1 MSVSSV
7 SSSSSSSIYG
17 SRSSNIISGLASGL
31 DTESMIEG
39 MVSGI
44 KSKIDTQKQNQQIL
58 MWQQEAFRSIS
69 DQLVQ
74 ISSKYTSYTSSTNLM
89 SSAFFQPSIITSL
102 GKNADMISASGSTN
116 SDIQINKVTNLAKT
130 ETVSFSG
137 LNGVSNSNVVSGDP
151 DKSVDLTG
159 KVDVS
164 NLAGQQLSFEY
175 GNKEFTITFDSDREY
190 NSVEDVADEINKQLG
205 NASITLSDGTSI
217 KMNSKIKAEVT
228 DGKLEFSFV
237 NGDKETNTLEL
248 KSYSSQ
254 SALNA
259 LHLTGGATLTG
270 GNKMSSS
277 EAVTEDNLYTTKSAG
292 DVLAGATMSVT
303 YNGTTATIKMP
314 EKGTDEYNKIFGVS
328 DARTASKNMQEYLQT
343 QFDQAFGYGRIEVGG
358 IQDDGTFNPTF
369 TLKSSGNSDTLTIN
383 SGTLNVIG
391 KGGIFGIDRG
401 ASNRVNTSKTLGDL
415 YGTVKVQQG
424 SETITGL
431 GGGMAALRN
440 PDGSAVTDENGN
452 AKYALEING
461 VRIGE
466 YTADSTLETIMND
479 INKNEKAGVNV
490 SYSSTSNQFVFTSK
504 HGGAGGKI
512 EISDT
517 LENAA
522 GGKNLASNLFGSI
535 TYEKDADGN
544 LTGNI
549 EVERDGET
557 VKLNSDGQVLG
568 NDGQPDPDAT
578 ASVNFIKG
586 KDATMEAYING
597 VKTTLTSGTNTFNI
611 DGFTVTANGV
621 FTAANESER
630 VTFDKKVDAD
640 KIVDA
645 VKSFVEDY
653 NKVLAEINEQ
663 YTTQPDHDKDYKP
676 LTDDQKADMTE
687 KQIEE
692 YEAKAKEGLLFGDN
706 DLGNLSNALRFVFSD
721 SDLDAIGISVS
732 TSYSDKG
739 KITLD
744 ETKLRSALASDP
756 SAVADAFT
764 APLEQKQVTNK
775 DGSTS
780 WVDDT
785 SSGGVMSRLKVQL
798 DKYAA
803 TTGATKGILIEKA
816 GSQYSPMALLQ
827 NTLQDKID
835 SYDDVIDSLT
845 EQLNDKIDFYTSKFS
860 KLEALIAQ
868 MNSQS
873 SYLASLGGSSY

>member
-1 MSVSSV
+1 MAVSNV

-58 MWQQEAFRSIS
+58 LWQQEAYRSIS

-74 ISSKYTSYTSSTNLM
+74 ISNKYTSYTSSTNLM

-102 GKNADMISASGSTN
+102 GKNADMISASGSTT
-116 SDIQINKVTNLAKT
+116 SDIQISKVENLAKT
-130 ETVSFSG
+130 ETVSFNG
-137 LNGVSNSNVVSGDP
+137 LNGVSNKSGIEADNA
-151 DKSVDLTG
+151 VDLKG
-159 KVDVS
+159 EVDVS

-175 GNKEFTITFDSDREY
+175 GNKTFTITFDSDREY
-190 NSVEDVADEINKQLG
+190 NSLKDVADEINKQLG
-205 NASITLSDGTSI
+205 NASISLSDGTSI
-217 KMNSKIKAEVT
+217 KMNSKIKAEVSSNN
-228 DGKLEFSFV
+228 LEFSFV
-237 NGDKETNTLEL
+237 DGAKETNTLEL

-259 LHLTGGATLTG
+259 LHLSAGATMSGTG
-270 GNKMSSS
+270 KITSSAEITNDDLFS
-277 EAVTEDNLYTTKSAG
+277 TKSTA
-292 DVLAGATMSVT
+292 DVLAGATMNVT

-314 EKGTDEYNKIFGVS
+314 EKGTDEYNEIFVNS
-328 DARTASKNMQEYLQT
+328 TSKEDAAQKMQDYLQT
-343 QFDQAFGYGRIEVGG
+343 QFDQAFGYNRVHVSGV
-358 IQDDGTFNPTF
+358 QSDGTFKPTF
-369 TLKSSGNSDTLTIN
+369 ELVSAGEGDTLSIN

-401 ASNRVNTSKTLGDL
+401 ASNRVNTSKTLGEL
-415 YGTVKVQQG
+415 YGLDETSIEFTDLKAVQN
-424 SETITGL
+424 E
-431 GGGMAALRN
+431 
-440 PDGSAVTDENGN
+440 DGSGDKLDENGN
-452 AKYALEING
+452 KLYALEING
-461 VRIGE
+461 VKIGE
-466 YTADSTLETIMND
+466 YSVDTTLETIMND
-479 INKNEKAGVNV
+479 INKNEKAGVKV
-490 SYSSTSNQFVFTSK
+490 SYSTTSNQFVFTST
-504 HGGAGGKI
+504 HGGSGGQI
-512 EISDT
+512 EIGDDG
-517 LENAA
+517 A
-522 GGKNLASNLFGSI
+522 NLAAKLFGAVE
-535 TYEKDADGN
+535 YDGQ
-544 LTGNI
+544 GNI
-549 EVERDGET
+549 AKVRGQEVANYQGKEFS
-557 VKLNSDGQVLG
+557 VIQGQ
-568 NDGQPDPDAT
+568 DAQ
-578 ASVNFIKG
+578 
-586 KDATMEAYING
+586 MEAYING
-597 VKTTLTSGTNTFNI
+597 VKTTLTSGTNTFDI
-611 DGFTVTANGV
+611 DGFKVTANGT
-621 FTAANESER
+621 FTADNEGER

-663 YTTQPDHDKDYKP
+663 YSTQPDHDNDYKP

-692 YEAKAKEGLLFGDN
+692 YETKAKQGLLFGDN
-706 DLGNLSNALRFVFSD
+706 DLGNLSNALRFVFSN
-721 SDLDAIGISVS
+721 SDLDAIGVSVS

-744 ETKLRSALASDP
+744 ETKLRSALASNPD
-756 SAVADAFT
+756 AVAEAFT
-764 APLEQKQVTNK
+764 APLEQKQVTNS

-785 SSGGVMSRLKVQL
+785 SSGGAMSRLKVQL

-835 SYDDVIDSLT
+835 SYDDVIDTLT
-845 EQLNDKIDFYTSKFS
+845 DQLNDKIDFYTSKFS
-860 KLEALIAQ
+860 KLETLIAQ

-873 SYLASLGGSSY
+873 SYLSSLGGSSY

>member
-1 MSVSSV
+1 MAVSNVS

-58 MWQQEAFRSIS
+58 LWQQEAYRSIS

-74 ISSKYTSYTSSTNLM
+74 ISNKYTSYTSSTNLM

-102 GKNADMISASGSTN
+102 GKNADMISASGSTT
-116 SDIQINKVTNLAKT
+116 SDIQISKVENLAKT
-130 ETVSFSG
+130 ETVSFNG
-137 LNGVSNSNVVSGDP
+137 LNGVSNKSGIEADNA
-151 DKSVDLTG
+151 VDLKG
-159 KVDVS
+159 EVDVS

-175 GNKEFTITFDSDREY
+175 GNKTFTITFDSDREY
-190 NSVEDVADEINKQLG
+190 NSLKDVADEINKQLG
-205 NASITLSDGTSI
+205 NASISLSDGTSI
-217 KMNSKIKAEVT
+217 KMNSKIKAEVS
-228 DGKLEFSFV
+228 GNNLEFSFV
-237 NGDKETNTLEL
+237 DGAKETNTLEL

-259 LHLTGGATLTG
+259 LHLSAGATMSGTG
-270 GNKMSSS
+270 KITSSAEITNDDLFS
-277 EAVTEDNLYTTKSAG
+277 TKSTA
-292 DVLAGATMSVT
+292 DVLAGATMNVT

-314 EKGTDEYNKIFGVS
+314 EKGTDEYNEIFVNS
-328 DARTASKNMQEYLQT
+328 TSKEDAAQKMQDYLQT
-343 QFDQAFGYGRIEVGG
+343 QFDQAFGYNRVHVSGV
-358 IQDDGTFNPTF
+358 QSDGTFKPTF
-369 TLKSSGNSDTLTIN
+369 ELVSAGEGDTLSIN

-401 ASNRVNTSKTLGDL
+401 ASNRVNTSKTLGEL
-415 YGTVKVQQG
+415 YGLDETSIEFTDLKAVQN
-424 SETITGL
+424 E
-431 GGGMAALRN
+431 
-440 PDGSAVTDENGN
+440 DGSGDKLDENGN
-452 AKYALEING
+452 KLYALEING
-461 VRIGE
+461 VKIGE
-466 YTADSTLETIMND
+466 YSVDTTLETIMND
-479 INKNEKAGVNV
+479 INKNEKAGVKV
-490 SYSSTSNQFVFTSK
+490 SYSTTSNQFVFTST
-504 HGGAGGKI
+504 HGGSGGQI
-512 EISDT
+512 EIGDDG
-517 LENAA
+517 A
-522 GGKNLASNLFGSI
+522 NLAAKLFGAVE
-535 TYEKDADGN
+535 YDGQ
-544 LTGNI
+544 GNI
-549 EVERDGET
+549 AKVRGQEVANYQGKEFS
-557 VKLNSDGQVLG
+557 VIQGQ
-568 NDGQPDPDAT
+568 DAQ
-578 ASVNFIKG
+578 
-586 KDATMEAYING
+586 MEAYING
-597 VKTTLTSGTNTFNI
+597 VKTTLTSGTNTFDI
-611 DGFTVTANGV
+611 DGFKVTANGT
-621 FTAANESER
+621 FTADNEGER

-663 YTTQPDHDKDYKP
+663 YSTQPDHKNEYKP

-692 YEAKAKEGLLFGDN
+692 YETKAKQGLLFGDN
-706 DLGNLSNALRFVFSD
+706 DLGNLSNALRFVFSN
-721 SDLDAIGISVS
+721 SDLDAIGVSVS

-756 SAVADAFT
+756 DAVAEAFT
-764 APLEQKQVTNK
+764 APLEQKQVTNS

-785 SSGGVMSRLKVQL
+785 SSGGAMSRLKVQL

-835 SYDDVIDSLT
+835 SYDDVIDTLT
-845 EQLNDKIDFYTSKFS
+845 DQLNDKIDFYTSKFS
-860 KLEALIAQ
+860 KLETLIAQ

-873 SYLASLGGSSY
+873 SYLSSLGGSSY